1 MEHSVKNALTVTMA
15 THSFQAAAAS
25 RAPVT
30 TILTLQISETV
41 TDILEDV
48 MVACTIQRASVVSG
62 VNRVSMVT
70 LLLGI
75 VLVSSF

>member
-15 THSFQAAAAS
+15 THSSQAAAAS

-30 TILTLQISETV
+30 TTLTLQISETV

-48 MVACTIQRASVVSG
+48 MVACTIQQASVVSA